1 MITDAMIEA
10 NYWSDCQTALGY
22 ETTWSI
28 WEVQSVDTK
37 LLTDRPR
44 LVTYKI
50 YAKDASVEELMG
62 GTATEIVLKTTAK
75 SGSVRD
81 LWEAAETVYKK
92 SKALGDWHTFVED
105 FHMEDDGSLTL
116 CMGS

>member
-1 MITDAMIEA
+1 MSMETAT
-10 NYWSDCQTALGY
+10 YWGNERERLGY

-28 WEVQSVDTK
+28 WETPTVETK

-75 SGSVRD
+75 GGSVRD

-92 SKALGDWHTFVED
+92 AKALGDWHTFVED

>member
-1 MITDAMIEA
+1 MSMNTMDAVT
-10 NYWSDCQTALGY
+10 YWNNERERLGY
-22 ETTWSI
+22 ETIWSI
-28 WEVQSVDTK
+28 WETPTVDTK

-50 YAKDASVEELMG
+50 YPKDVSVDELMD
-62 GTATEIVLKTTAK
+62 GTATEIVVKATAT
-75 SGSVRD
+75 SGTVRD
-81 LWEAAETVYKK
+81 LWAAAETVYQ
-92 SKALGDWHTFVED
+92 KAKTLGDWHTFVED

>member
-1 MITDAMIEA
+1 MSIETVT
-10 NYWSDCQTALGY
+10 YWNNERERLGY
-22 ETTWSI
+22 DTVWSI
-28 WEVQSVDTK
+28 WEVPGVNAK
-37 LLTDRPR
+37 MLTDRPR

-50 YAKDASVEELMG
+50 YAKDASVEGLMD

-75 SGSVRD
+75 GGAVRD

-92 SKALGDWHTFVED
+92 AKALGDWHTFVED